1 MILTVA
7 GWKGGISKTTT
18 AVHLACYFGLK
29 HGNTLLVDGD
39 PNRSA
44 MNWSKRG
51 DLPFEVCDLFQAPML
66 SQGRSHIVI
75 DTEAHPD
82 DNQIET
88 LSKGCDLL
96 VLPTSPNALAVE
108 ALLQTVKR
116 LEAIANYRVL
126 ISMVDSRKKNTARQA
141 REALEKVGVPL
152 FKTQIRLLS
161 AYEKA
166 SLMGVPVYASGDK
179 FGKIA
184 WREYEDLG
192 KEIEALEHGEEDA
205 R

>member
-18 AVHLACYFGLK
+18 AVHLACFFGLK
-29 HGNTLLVDGD
+29 HKNTLLVDGD

-44 MNWSKRG
+44 LNWATRG
-51 DLPFEVCDLFQAPML
+51 ELPFEVCDLLQAAMYA
-66 SQGRSHIVI
+66 QGKSHIVI

-82 DNQIET
+82 DGQIKT

-116 LEAIANYRVL
+116 LEKIANYRVL
-126 ISMVDSRKKNTARQA
+126 ISMVDSRKKNTALQA

-184 WREYEDLG
+184 WGEYESLG
-192 KEIEALEHGEEDA
+192 KEIEELDDA
-205 R
+205 